1 VHRTLVYLPRW
12 SGFLSPQE
20 QLTEALETGTS
31 QDEAPPLSRAD
42 KRRRNTRAALASV
55 VLVGAFVWILARGG
69 FPLLP
74 PAGWLSTL
82 KPFYF
87 AAFCAGMVFN
97 MLTRFARCHF
107 LIAPLAKVS
116 FRRIMTINAIGMALI
131 TYLPLRIG
139 EMARPAMLREK
150 GSLSAWAVT
159 GTVGAERIIDGLVFS
174 GMLLVGLTLATPQ
187 SPLPDHVGNLPV
199 PVWLIPQTARIAALV
214 FAVAFV
220 IMAAFYWLRAQ
231 ARRATEVIV
240 GVVSHKLA
248 TRVADIVERLSDGL
262 RFLTNFRYS
271 VPYMA
276 VTIVSVLSQVWAVE
290 LLAHAVGIPELT
302 FMQAIVVIGVLAL
315 GFSAPNAPGFFG
327 VVQLALY
334 AGLATYVAPDKVAH
348 EGAVFVFLFYT
359 VYLLNVSLL
368 GAIALAIEFFV
379 SHQQLKARPA

>member
-1 VHRTLVYLPRW
+1 
-12 SGFLSPQE
+12 LSPEE
-20 QLTEALETGTS
+20 QATEAFETKAS
-31 QDEAPPLSRAD
+31 QAEEPAPSELSRGQ
-42 KRRRNTRAALASV
+42 KRRRNGRAVVASV
-55 VLVGAFVWILARGG
+55 VLIAAFVWILARGG

-74 PAGWLSTL
+74 PAGWWDSL
-82 KPFYF
+82 KPLYF

-107 LIAPLAKVS
+107 LIAPLAKVP
-116 FRRIMTINAIGMALI
+116 FRRLMTINAIGMALI

-159 GTVGAERIIDGLVFS
+159 GTVGAERILDGLVFS
-174 GMLLVGLTLATPQ
+174 GMLLVGLGLATPQ
-187 SPLPDHVGNLPV
+187 DPLPDHVGALPV

-214 FAVAFV
+214 FALAFV
-220 IMAAFYWLRAQ
+220 VMAAFYWLRAW
-231 ARRATEVIV
+231 ARRVTEKVV

-248 TRVADIVERLSDGL
+248 TRLADIVERLSDGL
-262 RFLTNFRYS
+262 RFLTNYRYS

-276 VTIVSVLSQVWAVE
+276 VTLISVMSQVWAIE
-290 LLAHAVGIPELT
+290 LLAEAVGLPELT

-334 AGLATYVAPDKVAH
+334 AGLATYIAPEKVAH
-348 EGAVFVFLFYT
+348 EGAVFVFLFYV

-368 GAIALAIEFFV
+368 AAIAVVVELLA
-379 SHQQLKARPA
+379 SHRQHGDAARARAA